1 VAAIWA
7 AATARQQSAMP
18 CWHGCKTFL
27 DVYRLSRKG
36 MDMTF
41 SHIEQALEVAAKP
54 LELAVILPT
63 YNERKNLRP
72 LVARLDA
79 ALAGIRWEAIYVD
92 DNSPDGTADE
102 ARAIGLEDPR
112 IRVIQRIGRRGLAS
126 AAIEGMLSTAAPF
139 VAVMDADLQHDPA
152 LLRDMLATVSS
163 NQCDVAVA
171 SRFAEG
177 ASTEEWGRP
186 DRVKA
191 SGLANR
197 IARKVTGVTL
207 SDPMSGYFLLRAEVL
222 RKDAHRLSGVGFKI
236 LLDILATVDQP
247 LRVKD
252 FPMSFA
258 ARAEGESKLDRTVVF
273 EFLVGLYDKWLGR
286 YIPTRFALF
295 GTIGAVGV
303 VVHMAVLAVVLAL
316 FGSTFKGHLF
326 SAFEIGQTIAALV
339 AMTFNFFLNNSLT
352 YADKRLKGVA
362 AKAKGWLKFGL
373 TCSVGLL
380 ANVGIAAVLVRFG
393 FHEYPAAITG
403 IVIGSVW
410 NFALSSK
417 FVWGK
422 Y

>member
-1 VAAIWA
+1 MTPTRLEPAISAAN
-7 AATARQQSAMP
+7 
-18 CWHGCKTFL
+18 
-27 DVYRLSRKG
+27 
-36 MDMTF
+36 
-41 SHIEQALEVAAKP
+41 KP
-54 LELAVILPT
+54 LQVAVILPT
-63 YNERKNLRP
+63 YNERANLRP

-79 ALAGIRWEAIYVD
+79 AMGDLSWEAIYVD

-126 AAIEGMLSTAAPF
+126 AAIEGMLATSAPY

-152 LLRDMLATVSS
+152 LLPQMLESLTSGEYDLAY
-163 NQCDVAVA
+163 A

-191 SGLANR
+191 SGLANA
-197 IARKVTGVTL
+197 IARKVTGVDLT
-207 SDPMSGYFLLRAEVL
+207 DPMSGYFMLPAATLRA
-222 RKDAHRLSGVGFKI
+222 DAHRLSGVGFKI

-247 LRVKD
+247 LRVKE
-252 FPMSFA
+252 FPLNFA
-258 ARAEGESKLDRTVVF
+258 ARTEGESKLDRTVVF

-286 YIPTRFALF
+286 IIPTRFALF
-295 GTIGAVGV
+295 GTIGGAGV
-303 VVHMAVLAVVLAL
+303 VVHMAVLATMLSLLGEQFAYH
-316 FGSTFKGHLF
+316 KW
-326 SAFEIGQTIAALV
+326 SAQTDFIVAQTSAAVV
-339 AMTFNFFLNNSLT
+339 AMTFNFVLNNELT
-352 YADKRLKGVA
+352 YADKRLRGLLPLLRGW
-362 AKAKGWLKFGL
+362 AKFAL

-380 ANVGIAAVLVRFG
+380 ANVGVGAVLLRLG
-393 FHEYPAAITG
+393 FHAFPAAIIG
-403 IVIGSVW
+403 IVVGSVW